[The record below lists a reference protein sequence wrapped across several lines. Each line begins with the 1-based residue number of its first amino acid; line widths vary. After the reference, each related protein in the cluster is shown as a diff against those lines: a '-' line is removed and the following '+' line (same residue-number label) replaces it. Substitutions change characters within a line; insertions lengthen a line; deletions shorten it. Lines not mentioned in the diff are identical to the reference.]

1 MTRSD
6 RRRRSAFVLA
16 LIGGLAV
23 GPLPGTAE
31 AAGPAAFCSM
41 QLGSVTAAGE
51 HRGQG
56 ILATS
61 PPTML
66 GDAVGPAD
74 IYAGGV
80 PRLVGPMAHAPV
92 APTGELRGGWLI
104 LGPSMYLSGYITDS
118 TGHATLPDSAK
129 LQEVSTGWEDIT
141 AFQTSRYYEGPK
153 YRRLRM
159 NQYAL
164 RNDGVLLRWT
174 IDGDTWRDQKLYRG
188 FASVKTFTLISQTRA
203 YDSFLANTFNGAL
216 YTIRIP
222 IDPAAT
228 PVVRALRGSSW
239 EDFDTLIAERCGQ
252 HGTILLGIDQDTHTG
267 HLYALSHADGAVT
280 TIQSL
285 GDLPVSLDDPAYFR
299 WYLDTP
305 QASKLHGE

>member
-6 RRRRSAFVLA
+6 RRRRGALVTLA
-16 LIGGLAV
+16 LVGGLAA

-31 AAGPAAFCSM
+31 AAGTAAFCSM

-66 GDAVGPAD
+66 GDAVGPD

-118 TGHATLPDSAK
+118 TGRATLPDSVR

-141 AFQTSRYYEGPK
+141 AFQTSRYYEGSK
-153 YRRLRM
+153 YRHLRM

-164 RNDGVLLRWT
+164 RNDGVILRWT
-174 IDGDTWRDQKLYRG
+174 IDGETWRDQRLYRG
-188 FASVKTFTLISQTRA
+188 FTSVKTFTLISKTRE
-203 YDSFLANTFNGAL
+203 LRHVPREHL
-216 YTIRIP
+216 QR
-222 IDPAAT
+222 
-228 PVVRALRGSSW
+228 RALHDPYPGGPDRDADS
-239 EDFDTLIAERCGQ
+239 AARCGPRAGRISRPCRRACGK
-252 HGTILLGIDQDTHTG
+252 HGTILLGIDKDTHTG
-267 HLYALSHADGAVT
+267 HLYALAHADGSAT
-280 TIQSL
+280 SIQSL

-305 QASKLHGE
+305 QASKLRGE